1 MHPKTLNTH
10 YICDNSRYFYSAEL
24 KEERIKKP
32 NKPCRVKFKLRK
44 PLNIY
49 LFSMHREKSYNCYA
63 DDFDAI
69 VSLRG
74 LPKIIIFDLI
84 VKLPGE
90 QKGPPGAAVE
100 EEEAPL

>member
-1 MHPKTLNTH
+1 
-10 YICDNSRYFYSAEL
+10 
-24 KEERIKKP
+24 
-32 NKPCRVKFKLRK
+32 
-44 PLNIY
+44 
-49 LFSMHREKSYNCYA
+49 MHREKSYNCYA